1 MKTIKGALAK
11 DPSPRQQLRN
21 QRQAYNASVNAAA
34 ASGGAMPVKPAV
46 MPKQTQPVQR
56 PTFQQPQQQ
65 VQQPMQQSMPQQQMQ
80 PQQNWVRSGGGMGVQ
95 PGEEMGIQ
103 GQQVQPSQMQFQPGF
118 HQQPMPFNF
127 PGVPRYGTSPV
138 LQQQFQQGMQSA
150 FGQPSSVNN
159 MTIQQRN
166 PNYVRGQ

>member
-56 PTFQQPQQQ
+56 PTFQQPQQPQ
-65 VQQPMQQSMPQQQMQ
+65 QQPMPQQQMQ
-80 PQQNWVRSGGGMGVQ
+80 PQQNWVKPGGGMGVQ

-127 PGVPRYGTSPV
+127 PGVPRYGTSPI
-138 LQQQFQQGMQSA
+138 LQQQFQQGMQQG
-150 FGQPSSVNN
+150 FGQPQNVNN